1 MSDNLTETY
10 TDDFLSK
17 LVSNNLQTYKDF
29 ADDDF
34 LRYKADCQNSIFSNS
49 MGANAQNI
57 AERYLKHIIDTYAI
71 PETEDEEN
79 RKQSLLRANSLRLLV
94 NYVTRDMSLDM
105 PLTLQN
111 DLLVLDGLYFTTRYP
126 GDDTV
131 QLTVGDILKYLSVL
145 ETCKHY
151 VESVI
156 IEQEQP

>member
-1 MSDNLTETY
+1 
-10 TDDFLSK
+10 
-17 LVSNNLQTYKDF
+17 
-29 ADDDF
+29 
-34 LRYKADCQNSIFSNS
+34 

-79 RKQSLLRANSLRLLV
+79 RKQSLLRTNSLRLLV
-94 NYVTRDMSLDM
+94 NYVTRDMNLDM

>member
-29 ADDDF
+29 ADDDL
-34 LRYKADCQNSIFSNS
+34 LRYKADCQNS
-49 MGANAQNI
+49 
-57 AERYLKHIIDTYAI
+57 
-71 PETEDEEN
+71 
-79 RKQSLLRANSLRLLV
+79 SLRLLV
-94 NYVTRDMSLDM
+94 NYVTRDMNLDM
-105 PLTLQN
+105 PLTLKN